1 MAVALFMVF
10 NRIWQPTTRYR
21 FSLLVITFLV
31 YLLFG
36 GLIFSLLNLPQEKIE
51 ISNLLSYQNEFY
63 QNKTCVNQKDLED
76 LVVFTLKLNTYGI
89 YYYDLYNNLTYQP
102 EWTFGGNT
110 IFFVYTTLATVGY
123 GNLVPYTNMGK
134 LFCIFYIII
143 GVPITLLLLGILT
156 EYFTGLIED
165 TFFLN
170 NKDNSNN
177 TTETS
182 SSDNNDLSVNTNNL
196 KLLLKYSI
204 VFIIFLIFIYIIPAI
219 FLSVYTESNWS
230 FLEAI
235 YFCFISLTTIGL
247 GIVLTRF
254 FFIF

>member
-1 MAVALFMVF
+1 MAVALFMIF

-21 FSLLVITFLV
+21 FTLLVITFLV
-31 YLLFG
+31 YLLVG
-36 GLIFSLLNLPQEKIE
+36 GLIFSLLNLSQEKIE
-51 ISNLLSYQNEFY
+51 ISNLLSYQSEFY
-63 QNKTCVNQKDLED
+63 KNFTCVNQLDLEE
-76 LVVFTLKLNTYGI
+76 LVLFSLKLNNYGI
-89 YYYDLYNNLTYQP
+89 YYYDVYNNATYQP

-123 GNLVPYTNMGK
+123 GNLVPYTSSGK

-143 GVPITLLLLGILT
+143 GVPITLLLLAIFT

-165 TFFLN
+165 AFFLN
-170 NKDNSNN
+170 NINSNTN
-177 TTETS
+177 SDNETP
-182 SSDNNDLSVNTNNL
+182 DNNDLSFNKNNI

-204 VFIIFLIFIYIIPAI
+204 VFLIFLTLVYIIPAI

-247 GIVLTRF
+247 GIK
-254 FFIF
+254 